1 MRIKIPNITF
11 SKNKFL
17 RDSILKEFPNTIFNE
32 EGIRYEGSQL
42 IDFIKD
48 ADAIIVGLED
58 MNESILKN
66 APKLRMISKYGV
78 GIDNIDLKSS
88 NKYGIKIGWTKGLNK
103 QSVAEITLG
112 LILGI
117 TRNLFFTSQEFK
129 KRKWIKD
136 GGFELYGK
144 SIGIIGVGNI
154 GGKLIELLSP
164 FNCKIYVN
172 DIENKSHILKEFN
185 VIESSKDEI
194 FKNCQIITIH
204 TPLTKLTQNLFNKQT
219 FLKMRNDSIF
229 INTARGGI
237 VNQADLIWALKNSVI
252 AAAAVDV
259 YDTEPP
265 TNEELYEVENLIC
278 TPHIGGNS
286 KEAVINMGLSAIKHL
301 KDFKLKNQ

>member
-66 APKLRMISKYGV
+66 VPKLRMISKYGV

-88 NKYGIKIGWTKGLNK
+88 NKYGIEIGWTKGLNK

-194 FKNCQIITIH
+194 FKNCQILTIH
-204 TPLTKLTQNLFNKQT
+204 TPLTTLTQNLFNKQT

-237 VNQADLIWALKNSVI
+237 VNQADLIWALKNNVI
-252 AAAAVDV
+252 AAAAIDV